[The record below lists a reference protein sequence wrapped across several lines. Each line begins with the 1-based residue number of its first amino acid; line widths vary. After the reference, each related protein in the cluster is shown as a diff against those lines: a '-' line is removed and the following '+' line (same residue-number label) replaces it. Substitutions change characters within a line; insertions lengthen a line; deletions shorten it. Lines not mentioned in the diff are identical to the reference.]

1 VFESPDVRPFQ
12 PPSQSPGLMFLY
24 FLNSDDVWLKLLNL
38 VGDLGDIGSL

>member
-1 VFESPDVRPFQ
+1 
-12 PPSQSPGLMFLY
+12 MFLY